1 MAGLALLA
9 VSCSDNDTTVDDND
23 RSHPSTNDTKVIAH
37 RGYWNAPETKG
48 AQNSI
53 ASKRLRTSALTE
65 LNSMST

>member
-1 MAGLALLA
+1 MTMLHGKFILMAGLALLA

-37 RGYWNAPETKG
+37 RGTLSPR
-48 AQNSI
+48 
-53 ASKRLRTSALTE
+53 SKRLRTSALTE